1 MATWETDMRAYMN
14 ETFLLEFTF
23 PHTLAT
29 EVFTDTEPVA
39 RAIRRRGLHAG
50 DSLTLSSGWDL
61 RLQKDQIA
69 AFEVL
74 KRTKPYVVVLAF
86 PCGPW
91 SSLQFLNP
99 AANLAGMREEALSLI
114 AFALR
119 VAEFQVAHGR
129 HYVMENPRN
138 SMAWRLPTLQDFVLR
153 THSLEVVL
161 DMCCFNLRA
170 PDGLLHKKPTKLLTS
185 MQAVVSAF
193 LNCSCEGD
201 HNHAPVM
208 GGSKITAAAGHYT
221 SEFSDALVEAFLEQ
235 YDFEKVVLFSPDSS
249 PEGGTE
255 VFLTENEAFAADRD
269 DDMESE
275 GSDEEELVKDDAKV
289 LISPAIKNAVYRL
302 HVNTGHRSNQRL
314 ARALLVAGAP
324 HDAVLAAKRLKC
336 SVCRERQPPKPR
348 LPASLPPPREVGQQV
363 HVDLLQI
370 EDSLKRPHWIAHA
383 TDNVS
388 RFQAARVLEDKSS
401 SACIEFLTVHWI
413 GLMGFPHTLVADQ
426 GREFISAEFCD
437 WCDSKSIY
445 LYHCGVGAP
454 WQNGIAERSGATLR
468 ALTSAICQTHAV
480 STYEEMQCA
489 VSEGVAAYNNDVNES
504 GVSPQQM
511 VTGKNTRSQ
520 GDVLAE
526 FGNHLA
532 EHSLLECPVEHVRKA
547 SSLESIASGSWEAAI
562 EEVISAAQNDAV
574 NREDEQD
581 VEPLPE
587 DERPLPVVATSSPL
601 TPAEVVAAISPP
613 AQAPSRDAPSAVGSG
628 IATPLPEGVAQAVQ
642 RTPFPQATAKALART
657 LERAREFDEGER
669 GTKRPAEDDLPREDA
684 FARPSTSGEL
694 RPSEATAFEAL
705 VLDRENPP
713 TIGTITRVNSLIRE
727 FKRTGDFEL
736 VFRPVDYRTAGIVAI
751 SDAALGNVQRSGA
764 GIGSPLEKVYSQAG
778 YVILLG
784 DKDLVRGQ
792 HGRFNIIDCRSH
804 RISRVCRSTYS
815 AETLSAEESIDVGQL
830 CRGFLASLWGKNV
843 IGKAADRAMDSVWFT
858 AVVDAKDVH
867 DKGNS
872 DTPSF
877 GSQKSLAFTIGWL
890 RAILRRPH
898 TALKWT
904 ATSNMWIDA
913 LTKDMDLTHVRRIM
927 SAGEWSVSYSP
938 EFVRQVSKTKKAKPS
953 DDPASAELPGERL
966 NGDDPLLPHLARL
979 ADRKGLV
986 QLICPSGALLA
997 DFV

>member
-1 MATWETDMRAYMN
+1 MAIE
-14 ETFLLEFTF
+14 
-23 PHTLAT
+23 
-29 EVFTDTEPVA
+29 
-39 RAIRRRGLHAG
+39 G
-50 DSLTLSSGWDL
+50 
-61 RLQKDQIA
+61 KD
-69 AFEVL
+69 
-74 KRTKPYVVVLAF
+74 
-86 PCGPW
+86 GH
-91 SSLQFLNP
+91 
-99 AANLAGMREEALSLI
+99 G
-114 AFALR
+114 FA
-119 VAEFQVAHGR
+119 
-129 HYVMENPRN
+129 
-138 SMAWRLPTLQDFVLR
+138 S
-153 THSLEVVL
+153 
-161 DMCCFNLRA
+161 
-170 PDGLLHKKPTKLLTS
+170 
-185 MQAVVSAF
+185 
-193 LNCSCEGD
+193 NC
-201 HNHAPVM
+201 
-208 GGSKITAAAGHYT
+208 
-221 SEFSDALVEAFLEQ
+221 
-235 YDFEKVVLFSPDSS
+235 
-249 PEGGTE
+249 
-255 VFLTENEAFAADRD
+255 
-269 DDMESE
+269 
-275 GSDEEELVKDDAKV
+275 
-289 LISPAIKNAVYRL
+289 
-302 HVNTGHRSNQRL
+302 
-314 ARALLVAGAP
+314 
-324 HDAVLAAKRLKC
+324 
-336 SVCRERQPPKPR
+336 
-348 LPASLPPPREVGQQV
+348 
-363 HVDLLQI
+363 
-370 EDSLKRPHWIAHA
+370 
-383 TDNVS
+383 
-388 RFQAARVLEDKSS
+388 
-401 SACIEFLTVHWI
+401 
-413 GLMGFPHTLVADQ
+413 
-426 GREFISAEFCD
+426 FISFR
-437 WCDSKSIY
+437 
-445 LYHCGVGAP
+445 G
-454 WQNGIAERSGATLR
+454 Q
-468 ALTSAICQTHAV
+468 LT
-480 STYEEMQCA
+480 
-489 VSEGVAAYNNDVNES
+489 
-504 GVSPQQM
+504 
-511 VTGKNTRSQ
+511 K
-520 GDVLAE
+520 
-526 FGNHLA
+526 
-532 EHSLLECPVEHVRKA
+532 CPVEHVRKA

-574 NREDEQD
+574 NREDEQNA
-581 VEPLPE
+581 EPLPE

-669 GTKRPAEDDLPREDA
+669 GTKRPAEDDLPREDG

-705 VLDRENPP
+705 VLDSVQLECLANSSTAHPLVALQAQVDLDRWSSLEAQEQDHGTWDGRWAFICERDWNTIVALGLSLPCGEEMHESYAAQAARKEYAWSKMSATDKKLWGDAAVSGWQVYIDNAAVQVLSLEESARVRKDLAKRNELDRILRPRFVLTDKHDGLRTASHPLPVKPSSRLVVPGYQDRSNLTGQLRRDAPTGSRIAQHFLFSVAAYHTWWSLISSDVKLAFLKGDPYMDRELYVTNTNPATSSSLPLKPGQLCRVLKGIFGLADAPREWWLRLSRSMEEHKWCRSTIDAAMWTFWQNDADKQPVLEGLIVAHVDDLLFTGSPTAEASLAAIGQELGFGSQDRGDFTWCGKRIRRASDGTVRLSMREYHQNLEEIHLPKNRKSDPGANLSAFEARQLRAALGSLQWLTAQVRFDMSYGVSTLQGENPP

-843 IGKAADRAMDSVWFT
+843 IGKAADRATST
-858 AVVDAKDVH
+858 KDVH

-913 LTKDMDLTHVRRIM
+913 LTKDMDLTRVRRIM

-938 EFVRQVSKTKKAKPS
+938 EFARQVSKTKKAKPS

-979 ADRKGLV
+979 ADRKGWHFISNIGV
-986 QLICPSGALLA
+986 QVAHSAKSFRTPEPRFSAVDLPLRSSFGRFCVNDQYIWRCLESGTRYGELTNQSWHDRFRDADLDHSLSFRLISHLL
-997 DFV
+997 DP